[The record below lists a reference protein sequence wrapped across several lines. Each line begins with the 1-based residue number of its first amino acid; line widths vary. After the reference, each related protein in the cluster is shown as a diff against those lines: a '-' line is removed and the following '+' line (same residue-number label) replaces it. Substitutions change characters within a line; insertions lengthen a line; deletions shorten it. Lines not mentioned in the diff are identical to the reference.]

1 MLAKISKSDQ
11 SKKKKL
17 VDSLVN
23 YSFFSSFTAEEI
35 SLLLFCSERV
45 KYDKGAEIFKEGDI
59 GTQFYAIL
67 KGSVKIRKQA
77 SGRFLAQLGPGEVFG
92 EMAVLDNQP
101 RSATAEA
108 ATVVELFAFDGHRL
122 LNDFPHLSVK
132 LLRYMARELSKRLRQ
147 ADMLLDRF

>member
-67 KGSVKIRKQA
+67 KGSVKIRN
-77 SGRFLAQLGPGEVFG
+77 SGRARFSAKWPCSTTSPV
-92 EMAVLDNQP
+92 QP
-101 RSATAEA
+101 
-108 ATVVELFAFDGHRL
+108 L
-122 LNDFPHLSVK
+122 LK
-132 LLRYMARELSKRLRQ
+132 LPPW
-147 ADMLLDRF
+147 